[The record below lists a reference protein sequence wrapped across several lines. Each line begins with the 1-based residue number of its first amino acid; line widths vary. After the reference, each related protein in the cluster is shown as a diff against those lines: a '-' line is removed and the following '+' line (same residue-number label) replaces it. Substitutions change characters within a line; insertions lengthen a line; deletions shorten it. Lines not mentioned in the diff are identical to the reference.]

1 MKIFKIIIG
10 LSILLLSYGVRA
22 ELVIPIV
29 SGVDNP
35 TKIAVVPFSS
45 TSANALPENIANV
58 VSANLKRSGQFDALA
73 PADMLSF
80 PSLPADVAFRDWRLL
95 GSEYLLIGQVQQSA
109 TGYSVDYSLY
119 DVLSQR
125 PVINNRTR
133 TTSLNGLRG
142 LAHDISDEVYEAI
155 TGIRGAFATQ
165 IVYVEHI
172 RQASKP
178 FRLILA
184 DVDGANPQELLRSDE
199 PIMSPDWSPDGQSV
213 AYVSFETSRPAI
225 YIQQLSTGA
234 RQQVTN
240 FSGLNGA
247 PAWSPDGKS
256 LALVLSKDGNPEIY
270 TLDIASRQFRRITKH
285 FGIDTEPS
293 WSRDGKSVIFTSN
306 RGGKPQIYQVILSN
320 GRVER
325 LTFEGDYNAN
335 AQATPDGKGIIM
347 VHRFDGVFHI
357 AVQEIATGNMRILTQ
372 TTQDESP
379 SIAPNGATLLYA
391 TKENN
396 KGILGAVSLD
406 AGVKNKW
413 PAKRGDVREPAWGP
427 YVD

>member
-1 MKIFKIIIG
+1 VKGLKIIIG
-10 LSILLLSYGVRA
+10 LGILLVSVVVRA

-35 TKIAVVPFSS
+35 TKIAVVPFAS
-45 TSANALPENIANV
+45 TSAAALPENIAEV
-58 VSANLKRSGQFDALA
+58 VSANLYRSGQFDTFD

-80 PSLPADVAFRDWRLL
+80 PSVPADVAFRDWRLL
-95 GSEYLLIGQVQQSA
+95 GSEYLLIGRVQQSA
-109 TGYSVDYSLY
+109 AGYNVSYSLY

-172 RQASKP
+172 RQASQP

-225 YIQQLSTGA
+225 YIQQLNTGA

-270 TLDIASRQFRRITKH
+270 IFDIATRQFRRITKH

-306 RGGKPQIYQVILSN
+306 RGGKPQIYQVTLSN
-320 GRVER
+320 GRIER

-335 AQATPDGKGIIM
+335 AQATPDGKGIVM

-391 TKENN
+391 TKEKN

-406 AGVKNKW
+406 AGVKHKW

>member
-1 MKIFKIIIG
+1 
-10 LSILLLSYGVRA
+10 
-22 ELVIPIV
+22 
-29 SGVDNP
+29 
-35 TKIAVVPFSS
+35 
-45 TSANALPENIANV
+45 
-58 VSANLKRSGQFDALA
+58 
-73 PADMLSF
+73 MLSF

-133 TTSLNGLRG
+133 TTSLNGLRR

-165 IVYVEHI
+165 IIYVEHI
-172 RQASKP
+172 RQESKP

-225 YIQQLSTGA
+225 YIQQLSSGA

-256 LALVLSKDGNPEIY
+256 
-270 TLDIASRQFRRITKH
+270 
-285 FGIDTEPS
+285 S

-306 RGGKPQIYQVILSN
+306 RGGKPQIYQVVLSN

-335 AQATPDGKGIIM
+335 AQATPDGKGIVM